1 MANKLLPYTDDPT
14 PTGSPVQVLPVERLL
29 LDPENPRLSLPANA
43 TQQRILKELYEFHRL
58 EELISSLLTNG
69 YFHEEPLVAIP
80 ASRNGYYTVV
90 EGNRRLAA
98 LKIISQP
105 EIRGRLGLKSIPDA
119 TDNQI
124 DRLAEIPVKVYENRS
139 DVLPYLGFR
148 HITGVKEWDSASK
161 ARYIHQLKTTTSYTL
176 SEISHMIG
184 DTYNMTERLYLGW
197 NLLEQASEQLSI
209 DNDNFYKFPFSYM
222 YDAVRMPEVRNFL
235 GIPPNKH
242 RVPKS
247 HLNNLSE
254 LISWLFGSKSLHQ
267 PPVVERK
274 SQLPKLAAIVSD
286 KKATTAIRQGQSIDD
301 AFQETVGEENLIIN
315 WLSRASLDLDKA
327 KGVIHRHKDSVEIS
341 ELIQR
346 CADTIR
352 RLDRELK
359 I

>member
-1 MANKLLPYTDDPT
+1 
-14 PTGSPVQVLPVERLL
+14 
-29 LDPENPRLSLPANA
+29 
-43 TQQRILKELYEFHRL
+43 
-58 EELISSLLTNG
+58 
-69 YFHEEPLVAIP
+69 
-80 ASRNGYYTVV
+80 
-90 EGNRRLAA
+90 
-98 LKIISQP
+98 
-105 EIRGRLGLKSIPDA
+105 
-119 TDNQI
+119 
-124 DRLAEIPVKVYENRS
+124 
-139 DVLPYLGFR
+139 
-148 HITGVKEWDSASK
+148 
-161 ARYIHQLKTTTSYTL
+161 
-176 SEISHMIG
+176 MIG

-315 WLSRASLDLDKA
+315 WLSRASRDLDKA